1 MKNLRIIPKLDI
13 KNYNL
18 VKGISMEGFR
28 VLGDPKKFIENYY
41 INGADEI
48 IYHDTV
54 ASLYNR
60 KQLLS
65 LVERTAENT
74 FLPITIGGGIKDIED
89 IKNFLNSG
97 ADRVF
102 INSSFVRNKK
112 FIRESINHFGS
123 STILGSVEVHRENK
137 DYFCYI
143 DFGREE
149 TKLKFEDWTLE
160 LQDNGISE
168 LIITSIDQDGKGKGF
183 DLFLA
188 EIIQKIVKV
197 PYIINGGFGELFH
210 FDQLLDV
217 CDPNGIALGS
227 MLHYGF
233 LNSPI
238 GNEEGN
244 ISFLKN
250 KKKFMNFGNYNLS
263 EIKSHLLKR
272 KNVRPLV

>member
-54 ASLYNR
+54 ASLYDR

-74 FLPITIGGGIKDIED
+74 FLPITIGGGIKDIKD
-89 IKNFLNSG
+89 INDFLNSG

-168 LIITSIDQDGKGKGF
+168 LIITSINQDGKGKGF

-188 EIIQKIVKV
+188 EIVQKIVKV

-217 CDPNGIALGS
+217 CDPNGIAIGS

-238 GNEEGN
+238 GQEEGN

>member
-41 INGADEI
+41 VNGADEI

-54 ASLYNR
+54 ASLYDR

-74 FLPITIGGGIKDIED
+74 FLPITIGGGIKDIKD
-89 IKNFLNSG
+89 INDFLNSG

-168 LIITSIDQDGKGKGF
+168 LIITSINQDGKGKGF
-183 DLFLA
+183 DLLLA

-217 CDPNGIALGS
+217 CDPNGIAIGS

-238 GNEEGN
+238 GHEEGN

-250 KKKFMNFGNYNLS
+250 KKKFMNFGNYNLT
-263 EIKSHLLKR
+263 EIKNHLLKR
-272 KNVRPLV
+272 KNVRPLA